1 MANTTSLN
9 SELYTALLAE
19 AQFAA
24 YENSIAR
31 QIVTA
36 FDFPANSGT
45 TLQVPVYA
53 STSAV
58 DLTEGVAPAASDVGT
73 SSATIT
79 LSEIGHYSVITDFLR
94 DSAQRDV
101 ITDIGFQAGQAIAE
115 KMDTGVFSLFSNFT
129 TQVGV
134 EDAQITVNNI
144 FEAAAELRANKVM
157 GPYYAV
163 LDPRQALSL
172 KKELATAG
180 GANLTASGVGND
192 VLRGFYIGTV
202 AGVQIFESVLVD
214 STLNTDADADLNA
227 VGAVFSPRAIGH
239 AIRGGIRMEDERRA
253 AARATDIMVSAVVGQ
268 TILQDSF
275 GVKLVGLV

>member
-1 MANTTSLN
+1 MANNTTLN

-45 TLQVPVYA
+45 SLQVPIYA

-58 DLTEGVAPAASDVGT
+58 DLTEGVAPSASDVGT

-94 DSAQRDV
+94 DSAQRNV
-101 ITDIGFQAGQAIAE
+101 ITDLGFSAGAAIAE
-115 KMDTGVFSLFSNFT
+115 KMDQGVFNLFGSFT

-214 STLNTDADADLNA
+214 TVNTDADADLNA
-227 VGAVFSPRAIGH
+227 VGAVFSPKAIGH
-239 AIRGGIRMEDERRA
+239 AIRGGIRMEDDRRA